1 MKNIS
6 SFYFSILVITFTLFN
21 VALGAIVRATGS
33 GAGCGIS
40 WPSCNGE
47 LLISGQNESELIEYM
62 HRLTSGFNLILVF
75 LLLYIVYKYFR
86 ENTNALNFAIASALF
101 IILEAI
107 IGAIIV
113 IFQWVA
119 EDASIAR
126 AIIVPFHL
134 INTFFLMFF
143 LVGVPWS
150 LKQQD
155 KLTLNWKSLFANKYW
170 KQFFI
175 GIFFFFLLSI
185 SGATSALADSLFSLG
200 DLKSELIADFSS
212 RSHLLTRLRI
222 LHPIIAIITA
232 GYLVFYSREIIIKV
246 SASNMNQLLFKI
258 LCCLFVLEFIIG
270 IFNVVLLTPILFQII
285 HLLFAHF
292 VWITLTIFIFE
303 GLKTRG
309 IE

>member
-150 LKQQD
+150 LKQED
-155 KLTLNWKSLFANKYW
+155 KLTLNWKSLFSNKYW

-175 GIFFFFLLSI
+175 CI
-185 SGATSALADSLFSLG
+185 SS
-200 DLKSELIADFSS
+200 
-212 RSHLLTRLRI
+212 
-222 LHPIIAIITA
+222 
-232 GYLVFYSREIIIKV
+232 
-246 SASNMNQLLFKI
+246 
-258 LCCLFVLEFIIG
+258 
-270 IFNVVLLTPILFQII
+270 
-285 HLLFAHF
+285 
-292 VWITLTIFIFE
+292 
-303 GLKTRG
+303 
-309 IE
+309 

>member
-113 IFQWVA
+113 
-119 EDASIAR
+119 
-126 AIIVPFHL
+126 PFHL

-150 LKQQD
+150 LKQED

-232 GYLVFYSREIIIKV
+232 GYLVFYAREIIIKV
-246 SASNMNQLLFKI
+246 SASNMNQRLFKI
-258 LCCLFVLEFIIG
+258 LCWLFVLEFIIG

>member
-1 MKNIS
+1 MSNLAQEKKYKNIITALS
-6 SFYFSILVITFTLFN
+6 VVIPLAVAGLFLVNLKELGFDVEPLSFLPPIYASINAIT
-21 VALGAIVRATGS
+21 AI
-33 GAGCGIS
+33 
-40 WPSCNGE
+40 
-47 LLISGQNESELIEYM
+47 LLIAAVVAIKNGNKKLHEQLNTIAIGCS
-62 HRLTSGFNLILVF
+62 LVF

-86 ENTNALNFAIASALF
+86 ENTNSLNFAIASALF

-150 LKQQD
+150 LKQED

-232 GYLVFYSREIIIKV
+232 GYLVFYAR
-246 SASNMNQLLFKI
+246 
-258 LCCLFVLEFIIG
+258 
-270 IFNVVLLTPILFQII
+270 
-285 HLLFAHF
+285 
-292 VWITLTIFIFE
+292 
-303 GLKTRG
+303 
-309 IE
+309 